1 MGESFDKEIIELYI
15 SETNSLVEG
24 LERIS
29 LELSECSVLYENIN
43 EIFRVMHTIKGNSA
57 IMNFSA
63 IANYAHSLEDLFD
76 KLRNLKLMNV
86 DCSKISD
93 FILSFID
100 YVSRQLEVIENGDMP
115 SESSEA
121 CVADIKGY
129 LSLLCDNMSEYS
141 GKNHNPVA
149 LSTMEFNIRFLD
161 GCGMENIRAFTIVH
175 NLKNLGKVIDYKP
188 KDIEENEKSMDDI
201 IKDGFY
207 IKLQCEHSE
216 EKVLETI
223 NEIAFIKEIEV
234 LKDNKVEDV
243 DNTSS
248 SIAKELVDKE
258 PNTSKKEAISTE
270 SSVVEKT
277 VEDIK
282 NEGIPCKTN
291 ECRAEEQKKHKV
303 KNETL
308 SVDVDKLDY
317 LFDLVG
323 EIAIA
328 EAAVTKNKLISDIE
342 AEEDETFNKAVRNL
356 RKLIDN
362 MQNTVMAIR
371 MVPLASTFQK
381 MHRLVRDMS
390 KKLNKEV
397 ELEIIGEETEVDKSV
412 IEHISDPLMHI
423 IRNSMDHGVEDP
435 KERVKANKSPKGKI
449 TLEAKNMEGYVWVV
463 IKDDGKGL
471 DKNKIYE
478 KAVDRGITNKNIEE
492 LSDEEIFSFIFAAGL
507 STNENVTEYSGRG
520 VGMDVVT
527 KNIEKVRGKVSV
539 ESTQNVGTTIYIKIP
554 LTLAIIQGMFVKVGQ
569 SQFVIPTNFIK
580 ECFRESTNEIIT
592 DHNGR
597 EMVYIRGKTY
607 ELIRLSNYFAINGSK
622 VSSKEGIVIMT
633 EYESK
638 IKCIFVDELL
648 GEQQIVIKPLPEMFK
663 HLKYITG
670 CTIMGDG
677 TISLI
682 IDMTTI

>member
-15 SETNSLVEG
+15 SETSSLVEG

-29 LELSECSVLYENIN
+29 LEISDCSVLYENIN

-63 IANYAHSLEDLFD
+63 VANYAHSLEDLFD
-76 KLRNLKLMNV
+76 KLRNLKLMDV
-86 DCSKISD
+86 ECSKISD

-121 CVADIKGY
+121 YVIDIKEY
-129 LSLLCDNMSEYS
+129 LALLCNNVSEYS
-141 GKNHNPVA
+141 GKVIPSTTS
-149 LSTMEFNIRFLD
+149 STMEFNIRFLD
-161 GCGMENIRAFTIVH
+161 GCGMENIRAFTIIH
-175 NLKNLGKVIDYKP
+175 NLKDLGKIVEYKP
-188 KDIEENEKSMDDI
+188 KDIEENEKSMDEI

-207 IKLQCEHSE
+207 IKLQCEHNE

-223 NEIAFIKEIEV
+223 NEIAFIREIKV
-234 LKDNKVEDV
+234 IKDKV
-243 DNTSS
+243 DNVDNRSS
-248 SIAKELVDKE
+248 SITKELLDKE
-258 PNTSKKEAISTE
+258 PNKNEVISSE
-270 SSVVEKT
+270 SSVVEKN

-282 NEGIPCKTN
+282 SENVPCTSN
-291 ECRAEEQKKHKV
+291 ECKSEEQKKHKV

-390 KKLNKEV
+390 KKLNKDV

-423 IRNSMDHGVEDP
+423 IRNSMDHGIEDP
-435 KERVKANKSPKGKI
+435 DERVSDSKAPKGKI

-463 IKDDGKGL
+463 IKDDGRGL

-478 KAVDRGITNKNIEE
+478 KAVDRGLTSKNIEE

-539 ESTQNVGTTIYIKIP
+539 ESTQKIGTTIYIKIP

-592 DHNGR
+592 DHNGK

-607 ELIRLSNYFAINGSK
+607 ELIRLSNYFSISGLK
-622 VSSKEGIVIMT
+622 EKTKEGIVIMT

-638 IKCIFVDELL
+638 VKCIFVDELL

>member
-1 MGESFDKEIIELYI
+1 MGESFDKEIVELYI
-15 SETNSLVEG
+15 SETSSLVEG

-29 LELSECSVLYENIN
+29 LEISDCSVLYENIN

-86 DCSKISD
+86 ECSKISD

-121 CVADIKGY
+121 YVIDIKEY
-129 LSLLCDNMSEYS
+129 LALLCNNVSEYS
-141 GKNHNPVA
+141 GKEAPSTSS
-149 LSTMEFNIRFLD
+149 LTMEFNISFLE

-175 NLKNLGKVIDYKP
+175 NLKDMGKVLEYKP
-188 KDIEENEKSMDDI
+188 KDIEENEKSMDEI

-223 NEIAFIKEIEV
+223 NEIAFIKEIKV
-234 LKDNKVEDV
+234 IKDKV
-243 DNTSS
+243 DNIDNRSS
-248 SIAKELVDKE
+248 SITKEVLDKE
-258 PNTSKKEAISTE
+258 QNNNKNEVISTE
-270 SSVVEKT
+270 SSVVEKN

-282 NEGIPCKTN
+282 TETIPCKSN
-291 ECRAEEQKKHKV
+291 ECKSEEQKKHKV

-390 KKLNKEV
+390 KKLNKDV

-435 KERVKANKSPKGKI
+435 KERVTANKSPKGKI

-592 DHNGR
+592 DHNGK

-607 ELIRLSNYFAINGSK
+607 ELIRLSNYFAINGLK
-622 VSSKEGIVIMT
+622 GRTKEGIVIMT

-638 IKCIFVDELL
+638 VKCIFVDELL